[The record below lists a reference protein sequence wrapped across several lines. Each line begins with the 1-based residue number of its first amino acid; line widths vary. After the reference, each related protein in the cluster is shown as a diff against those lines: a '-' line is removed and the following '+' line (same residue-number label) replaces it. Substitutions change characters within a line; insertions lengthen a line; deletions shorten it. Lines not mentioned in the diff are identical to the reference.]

1 MEDQKVV
8 REMVDDK
15 LDREVDEMVRELV
28 ATVDDCQPIE
38 AQEILDDAA
47 VSLGEVIEE
56 LEVDLR
62 SAAGR
67 GKVSESDFYANVKML
82 SHLNLPVTVVLGR
95 AKVLLEDVFN
105 LKKGSTV
112 ELDSSSKEPL
122 EVMVNG
128 RLFARGEGLIVN
140 EKLAIRITEIVSP
153 IEEISRD

>member
-82 SHLNLPVTVVLGR
+82 SDLNLSVTVVLGR

>member
-82 SHLNLPVTVVLGR
+82 SDLNLTVTVVLGR

-122 EVMVNG
+122 EAMVNG